1 MKHTITSGI
10 AAIAA
15 ATLLL
20 IGSVQASAPVSEK
33 DDFYQAVNAKTL
45 ATKQIEPTEP
55 TWSWF
60 SEQTQTN
67 KKILKHE
74 LQRIEAKQGTYAKGT
89 PEQKIADLYQ
99 CAMDT
104 TKRNAD
110 SPSQLQAML
119 APIRAARTTA
129 ELTQALCDMHKQ
141 YGTAGLVDYTVD
153 RIPDGLRYMPRI
165 VTTGTIL
172 GKYELEKESRPNEWQ
187 TYTAYIANILQESGY
202 SQADA
207 TAQAQQILAM
217 EQRWAPAMLSS
228 EDQNDVTVINT
239 LMSRKAIEKLM
250 PNMDGKKLIQSW
262 DLQKENQFFL
272 ADAAYL
278 KKIDAEYTQAN
289 LPLLKSYI
297 IFREIDGLAPYAD
310 IPLRDTQRAYVMQRY
325 GIKQSR
331 SDEETASR
339 LVQAL
344 LPYDFGQLYMKEN
357 CDPETVRQVK
367 AMIDQIRAVYTK
379 RLQSND
385 WLSPQTRAQAI
396 EKVKTLRAFVGGP
409 AVDDKPLL
417 ENMPDVIAKA
427 DGGSLLGNMIHN
439 AVLMKE
445 QEHGLIGTNFDPNKW
460 YAFQPQDVNAA
471 YIMEN
476 NSITI
481 PAGIL
486 KPPFYDPKG
495 SYGTNLG
502 GIGVII
508 GHEISHAFDPN
519 GSRYDKNGNMKN
531 WWTKQDYAAFQKK
544 AAAFAPYYDA
554 YTVGKGIHEK
564 GSLVANEAIADCGG
578 LSVVTEIAGNN
589 ADTLRDLYKNF
600 AYSFASK
607 MTEQILQQ
615 LVQYDPH
622 PIGSARVNGA
632 LSATNG
638 FYRAYDIKDGD
649 GMYVQP
655 DQRVTLW

>member
-1 MKHTITSGI
+1 MSHMITNGI
-10 AAIAA
+10 VSFMA

-20 IGSVQASAPVSEK
+20 VGSVQASTPVSEK

-45 ATKQIEPTEP
+45 ETKKIEPTEP

-74 LQRIEAKQGTYAKGT
+74 LQRIEEKQGTYAKGT
-89 PEQKIADLYQ
+89 SEQKIADLYQ
-99 CAMDT
+99 CAIDNT
-104 TKRNAD
+104 TRNA
-110 SPSQLQAML
+110 SSRPQLNTML
-119 APIRAARTTA
+119 APIRAAQTTA
-129 ELTQALCDMHKQ
+129 ELTQALCDMHTQ
-141 YGTAGLVDYTVD
+141 YGTSVFVDYAVD
-153 RIPDGLRYMPRI
+153 RVPDGLRYMPRI

-187 TYTAYIANILQESGY
+187 TYTQYITSILQESGY
-202 SQADA
+202 NSTDA
-207 TAQAQQILAM
+207 AAQAQSILAM

-239 LMSRKAIEKLM
+239 LMSRKNIEKLM

-262 DLQKENQFFL
+262 KLDKEKQFFL
-272 ADAAYL
+272 ADTAYL
-278 KKIDAEYTQAN
+278 KKLDADYTQDN
-289 LPLLKSYI
+289 LPVLKSYV
-297 IFREIDGLAPYAD
+297 IFRVMDGLAPYAD
-310 IPLRDTQRAYVMQRY
+310 IPLRDMQRSYTMQRY
-325 GIKQSR
+325 GIAQSR
-331 SDEETASR
+331 SDEDTASR
-339 LVQAL
+339 MVQAL
-344 LPYDFGQLYMKEN
+344 LSYDFGQLYMKEN
-357 CDPETVRQVK
+357 CDPETINHVKDMINQV
-367 AMIDQIRAVYTK
+367 RAVYVK
-379 RLQSND
+379 RLQNNS
-385 WLSPQTRAQAI
+385 WLSPKTRAQAI
-396 EKVKTLRAFVGGP
+396 EKVKTLRVFVGGP
-409 AVDDKPLL
+409 AADDKPLL
-417 ENMPDVIAKA
+417 ENMPDVIAKT
-427 DGGSLLGNMIHN
+427 DGGTLLGNILHN
-439 AVLMKE
+439 AVLVQE
-445 QEHGLIGTNFDPNKW
+445 QGYRLIGTNFNPDKW

-486 KPPFYDPKG
+486 NPPFYNPDG

-502 GIGVII
+502 GIGVVI

-531 WWTKQDYAAFQKK
+531 WWTKQDYTAFQKK
-544 AAAFAPYYDA
+544 AAAFVPYYDA
-554 YTVGKGIHEK
+554 YIIAKGIHENGK
-564 GSLVANEAIADCGG
+564 LVTNEAIADCGG
-578 LSVVTEIAGNN
+578 LSVVTEIAGNHT
-589 ADTLRDLYKNF
+589 DTLRDLYKNF
-600 AYSFASK
+600 AFIFASK
-607 MTEQILQQ
+607 MTDQIMQQ

-638 FYRAYDIKDGD
+638 FYSAYDIKDGD